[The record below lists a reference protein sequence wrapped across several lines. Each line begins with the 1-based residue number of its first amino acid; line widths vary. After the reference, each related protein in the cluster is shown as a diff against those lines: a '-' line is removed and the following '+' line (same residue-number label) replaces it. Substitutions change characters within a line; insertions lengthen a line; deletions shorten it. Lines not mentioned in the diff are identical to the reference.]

1 MAKSPHLLLLEMED
15 WKGWTL
21 VSSISNPWQVVVK
34 PQPSHQKRKKKPFPI
49 MAEQTEF
56 SKKQVDTLRL
66 RKVILRVL
74 QNHIEMP

>member
-1 MAKSPHLLLLEMED
+1 
-15 WKGWTL
+15 
-21 VSSISNPWQVVVK
+21 
-34 PQPSHQKRKKKPFPI
+34 